1 MPFFLHF
8 SSPPKVFSSQRKCSI
23 KVERAA
29 TTLQMLSS
37 WLWQGQD
44 LWGSVNLTCIL
55 KGNNRGINSKLT
67 LSGPSNS
74 LGVTDVHDQVKLG
87 KTSKGGQ
94 KRGSRRTTTCFH
106 IPPVPAL
113 LFIELSWRLFAGTA
127 EQYV

>member
-1 MPFFLHF
+1 ME
-8 SSPPKVFSSQRKCSI
+8 
-23 KVERAA
+23 VERAA
-29 TTLQMLSS
+29 TTSQMLSS

-94 KRGSRRTTTCFH
+94 KQGPTENNHMFPHSLCSCT
-106 IPPVPAL
+106 AL
-113 LFIELSWRLFAGTA
+113 
-127 EQYV
+127 Y